1 MLRSAQSEPIV
12 FRLPQSQ
19 THQALLKRAIDLRP
33 QRVDN
38 IFAGRGS
45 FAKLFYFEIEMFV
58 APRRDGLTQ
67 YASEFLKIGERAGTF
82 IIFAANCALHHVAM
96 AVPAWVVALA
106 EELCV
111 LGIGKGK
118 DMQSVRSTELFA
130 NA

>member
-19 THQALLKRAIDLRP
+19 AHQALLKRAIDLGP
-33 QRVDN
+33 QRADN

-45 FAKLFYFEIEMFV
+45 FAKLFCFEIEMFV
-58 APRRDGLTQ
+58 APGRDGLTL

-82 IIFAANCALHHVAM
+82 VIFAAHCTLHHVAM

-106 EELCV
+106 EQLCV
-111 LGIGKGK
+111 LGFGEGR
-118 DMQSVRSTELFA
+118 DMQTVRSTE
-130 NA
+130 

>member
-45 FAKLFYFEIEMFV
+45 FAKFFCFEIEMFV

-67 YASEFLKIGERAGTF
+67 YASEFLKIGERTGTF
-82 IIFAANCALHHVAM
+82 IICAANCAPPPRSDGRARVGCCTCRR
-96 AVPAWVVALA
+96 ALRF
-106 EELCV
+106 
-111 LGIGKGK
+111 GYRKRKGH
-118 DMQSVRSTELFA
+118 A
-130 NA
+130 NGAQH